1 MSIYT
6 LGPLMGPALGPIAGG
21 YLAQTVGVKYVFV
34 VIAGVRKLRRSGLG
48 LLTSIQVDAQL
59 LESLVSP
66 FLKKPMH
73 P

>member
-34 VIAGVRKLRRSGLG
+34 VIAGVRKLRQSGLG

-59 LESLVSP
+59 LESLASP